1 MGDWFDELHNKRV
14 AWIDSTRQNDFER
27 GIKNLTVDKYT
38 DPLHFV
44 YELLQNAEDQDATS
58 AEFVLRENSLE
69 FCHNGKPFNQGDVE
83 SITGIGNTQKA
94 GQANKIGC
102 FGIGFK
108 SVFEITHRPE
118 IYAALNGQPFA
129 FAIKDQVVPEPL
141 PYPAS
146 KFKASMTR
154 FVFPFKPEGNYLYPQ
169 IKNKLRELGADTL
182 LFLDHLESIHW
193 QTETEE
199 GTYLSERNEP
209 PYEWCRLISEAGAKS
224 SEKACHESNYL
235 RFSRPSSVK
244 SELAVRL
251 AFRVEDNTI
260 LAEEGLPTLNVFFPT
275 SEKTNLKFRLHA
287 PMLLTD
293 SRANIK
299 TGNETNQKL
308 IEDCAA
314 LLAESLP
321 LLKAKGLLNAEC
333 LECLPI
339 RPVDFPPASTF
350 RPLYNA
356 TRDALQTQE
365 LLPTATGSSRSHVR
379 VNNAKISESGT
390 VRELLDQTHLSQLH
404 GRTPAMPVCWLSEKI
419 TKGKKDIW
427 HYLQS
432 ELGVKE
438 IDLEEFAGM
447 LEASFLEKQSDAW
460 MQKFYVALLEVRSQW
475 EKGRPNPRLR
485 KKEIIRLEDGS
496 HVTPFSKDEK
506 PNAFLPASVDIGL
519 PTVKRSLLSG
529 ETGDNANRFL
539 LDLGLTQPEIVDRVL
554 HTILPKYD
562 GKLQFVEQAY
572 IDDLMLIAD
581 AIETCQ
587 PNRRTDLL
595 AALRSAPFILGCIPA
610 TKKLYWKYAR
620 DVYQSTPNI
629 LLWFDGCP
637 DVYLVSSRL
646 EKHKAWTAIRDF
658 INDKQP
664 VLRTEIR
671 ILART
676 PETQNYVSLINAHGR
691 HERGLNGFDPDAS
704 IDGLEHALK
713 NITVDK
719 AHILWHILFSKTHL
733 LKGYVEKSAYTNFK
747 NPSKDFT
754 QSHLYKLCTSR
765 AWLPNAK
772 GGFHKPSDIT
782 LNELPDNFEKHSDK
796 AKELSDKLDMKRI
809 DILDKE
815 REAKEFEEFKKHRGA
830 FLEWQREQKQVT
842 LPETNE
848 DYSPERGKK
857 LLERQQDSPDVTYAS
872 RMRST
877 RISSTKMRD
886 GDRAFLI
893 QCCTTDDDEMICQI
907 CCEEMPFKVGD
918 DYYFEAVRFC
928 KVSVKE
934 IIRNKIAL
942 CPVCAAKWLYAN
954 KHEAEELRQKILSC
968 KPQDDLPVTLAGKPE
983 IVHFWGDHLGD
994 LQALLRGVEASP
1006 ND

>member
-69 FCHNGKPFNQGDVE
+69 FCHNGKPFSQGDVE

-118 IYAALNGQPFA
+118 IYAALDGQPFA
-129 FAIKDQVVPEPL
+129 FAIRDQVVPERL
-141 PYPAS
+141 PYPPS
-146 KFKASMTR
+146 KFKANMTR
-154 FVFPFKPEGNYLYPQ
+154 FVFPFKPEGDYFYPQ
-169 IKNKLRELGADTL
+169 IKKKLRELGADTL

-199 GTYLSERNEP
+199 GTYLCERSEP
-209 PYEWCRLISEAGAKS
+209 PYEWCRLISEAGAKG

-235 RFSRPSSVK
+235 RFSRTSSVESAK
-244 SELAVRL
+244 SELSVRL

-260 LAEEGLPTLNVFFPT
+260 LAETELAKLDVFFPT
-275 SEKTNLKFRLHA
+275 SEKTGLKFRLHA

-299 TGNETNQKL
+299 TGNEKNQKL

-339 RPVDFPPASTF
+339 RPVDFPPGSTF

-356 TRDALQTQE
+356 VRDALQTQE

-379 VNNAKISESGT
+379 VNNGKISESGT

-404 GRTPAMPVCWLSEKI
+404 GRNPSMPVCWLSEKI

-438 IDLEEFAGM
+438 IDLEEFVGM
-447 LEASFLEKQSDAW
+447 LDVSFLEKQSDAW
-460 MQKFYVALLEVRSQW
+460 IQKFYVALLEARSQW

-485 KKEIIRLEDGS
+485 KKEIIRLEDDS
-496 HVTPFSKDEK
+496 HVTPFGKDER
-506 PNAFLPASVDIGL
+506 PNAYLPASVDIGL

-539 LDLGLTQPEIVDRVL
+539 LDLGLTQPETVDRVL
-554 HTILPKYD
+554 HNILPKYD
-562 GKLQFVEQAY
+562 GKLEVDEQKY
-572 IDDLMLIAD
+572 SDDLMLIAD
-581 AIETCQ
+581 AIKTCQ
-587 PNRRTDLL
+587 MPRRDELL
-595 AALRSAPFILGCIPA
+595 AALRSAPFVLCYIPA
-610 TKKLYWKYAR
+610 TKNSRWKSAKH
-620 DVYQSTPNI
+620 VYQSTPNI
-629 LLWFDGCP
+629 LHWFDGCP
-637 DVYLVSSRL
+637 DVSLVESGL
-646 EKHKAWTAIRDF
+646 EKQKAWAAIRDF
-658 INDKQP
+658 IYDKQT

-671 ILART
+671 ILARA
-676 PETQNYVSLINAHGR
+676 PQTQNYVSLINAHGR
-691 HERGLNGFDPDAS
+691 HERGLVGFDPDAT

-713 NITVDK
+713 NITVEK
-719 AHILWHILFSKTHL
+719 ARILWHILFNTTHL
-733 LKGYVEKSAYTNFK
+733 LKGHVEKSAYANFK

-754 QSHLYKLCTSR
+754 QSHLYKICTTR
-765 AWLPNAK
+765 AWMPDAK
-772 GGFHKPSDIT
+772 GIFYKPSDIT
-782 LNELPDNFEKHSDK
+782 LNNLPDNFDKQSIK
-796 AKELSDKLDMKRI
+796 AKELADGLDMKRT

-815 REAKEFEEFKKHRGA
+815 REAKEFEEFKKHRIA
-830 FLEWQREQKQVT
+830 FIEWQRAQEQAA
-842 LPETNE
+842 LPEKNG
-848 DYSPERGKK
+848 DHSPERARK
-857 LLERQQDSPDVTYAS
+857 LLERQQESPDVKYEMRLRSVRVSSAQMRPQD
-872 RMRST
+872 RM
-877 RISSTKMRD
+877 
-886 GDRAFLI
+886 FLVDY
-893 QCCTTDDDEMICQI
+893 CTTADGEMICQI
-907 CCEEMPFKVGD
+907 CCEVMPFKIGN

-928 KVSVKE
+928 KATGKE
-934 IIRNKIAL
+934 VIQNKLAL
-942 CPVCAAKWLYAN
+942 CPVCAAKWLHTD
-954 KHEAEELRQKILSC
+954 KPEPEELRQKLLNC
-968 KPQDDLPVTLAGKPE
+968 KPQDDLAVTLNGEPAT
-983 IVHFWGDHLGD
+983 VYFWGNHLVD
-994 LQALLRGVEASP
+994 LQNLLRDAETK
-1006 ND
+1006 